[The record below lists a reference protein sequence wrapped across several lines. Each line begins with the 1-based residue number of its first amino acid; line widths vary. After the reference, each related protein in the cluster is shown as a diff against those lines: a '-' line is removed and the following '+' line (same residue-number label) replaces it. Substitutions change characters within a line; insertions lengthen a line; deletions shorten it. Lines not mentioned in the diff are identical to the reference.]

1 MRVFVDVLAERKNQ
15 DTQWGGP
22 THDDTQY
29 PIHFAGY
36 VGRQISKAI
45 AYRETNDAVAM
56 RARFVKIAALAFAAT
71 ESIDRKAESG
81 RGEVPVEYCYST
93 DGETYHGNHATI
105 DEALRDGI
113 EERYYVSGSDA
124 PSEIG
129 SVWVGQVESPRHVF
143 DSQGDNVIDQIECEL
158 YDVVGE
164 HADSFN
170 PSKEERAGLDALIS
184 AWCDAHLELTC
195 FSVEK
200 AVEYSAGNP
209 LYDAALADVIA
220 EDKRKAPEAAA

>member
-1 MRVFVDVLAERKNQ
+1 
-15 DTQWGGP
+15 
-22 THDDTQY
+22 
-29 PIHFAGY
+29 
-36 VGRQISKAI
+36 
-45 AYRETNDAVAM
+45 M
-56 RARFVKIAALAFAAT
+56 RARFVKIAALAFAAA
-71 ESIDRKAESG
+71 ESIDRKAEAD
-81 RGEVPVEYCYST
+81 RGETTVEYCYST
-93 DGETYHGNHATI
+93 DGETYHGNHTTI

-113 EERYYVSGSDA
+113 AERYDVSGSED

-129 SVWVGQVESPRHVF
+129 AVWVGQVESPRHVF

-200 AVEYSAGNP
+200 TVEYSAGNS

-220 EDKRKAPEAAA
+220 DAAKTPSEEAA